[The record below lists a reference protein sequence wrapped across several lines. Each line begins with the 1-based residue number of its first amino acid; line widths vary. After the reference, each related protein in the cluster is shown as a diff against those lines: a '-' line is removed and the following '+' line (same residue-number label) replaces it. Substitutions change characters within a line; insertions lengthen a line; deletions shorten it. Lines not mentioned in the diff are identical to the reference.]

1 MKDDYLWDRSGK
13 PDPEIQQ
20 LEDILGELRYQP
32 RPLDIPARTQTSRSR
47 FFFRGL
53 AVAAAI
59 AMIVLGLGLWLGMQR
74 RQGVEFTKTDS
85 NPAEEENSTQA
96 AASTVDEKKLSGLV
110 ASNGAEKK
118 RSRKRSGSRPSR
130 SSLALNADRTRP
142 QPAGAGTLDPK
153 ELIEAEAA
161 KDQLMLALRLT
172 SSKLNLAQKRIQ
184 GAGSDNSVHNQHKI
198 G

>member
-32 RPLDIPARTQTSRSR
+32 QPLDTPARTQPSRSR
-47 FFFRGL
+47 FFIRGL

-74 RQGVEFTKTDS
+74 RHGVEFTKTDS
-85 NPAEEENSTQA
+85 KPVEKEDSRQA
-96 AASTVDEKKLSGLV
+96 AAGTVDEKKLSGLV
-110 ASNGAEKK
+110 ASNGAEQKP
-118 RSRKRSGSRPSR
+118 SDKRSGSRPSR
-130 SSLALNADRTRP
+130 GTLAFNAKGTRRAS
-142 QPAGAGTLDPK
+142 AGAPTLDPN
-153 ELIEAEAA
+153 ELAEAEAA
-161 KDQLMLALRLT
+161 KEKLMLALRLT